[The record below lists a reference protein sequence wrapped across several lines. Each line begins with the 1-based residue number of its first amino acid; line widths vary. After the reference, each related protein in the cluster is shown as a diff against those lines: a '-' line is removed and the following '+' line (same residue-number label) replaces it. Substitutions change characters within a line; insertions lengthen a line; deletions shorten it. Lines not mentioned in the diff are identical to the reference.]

1 MDEQKVKEIYKELY
15 EQFNKL
21 EATIKLQEGNVSQK
35 ISDDLNE
42 MEQLLTKLKEKAAKA
57 NIDVD
62 GEEDIKY
69 TENSNNDW
77 IQLIDCSESDD
88 KIKDVLKKHIISLG
102 KFPSAKQAL
111 DMVDIIDRYYDA
123 NVAHPTGTRVNEVYE
138 KIFGKPSDKEEA
150 ESKEIYQKAAYAGI
164 LKGIKSITNNWTINP
179 DVHFHIPFVA
189 FYKKEEALPEEVT
202 EMNIPLQFKIDGV
215 QKEWGMPQTFG
226 FLKFTKPTIQLSF
239 KFSYWKDAHLIR
251 TSNEEIFGLP
261 VESYSQAV
269 RNTVTLNRVGKGL
282 APRASTTVYSK
293 GLVIPITESIN
304 AILKTELGAINVLEL
319 SNKLKLNKDKSLSFS
334 LGAVRLQFNCNLIK
348 LEPEIHKQLKAKGVH
363 LDRAI
368 VSGAIGFNLS
378 LDPLKLTDFVE
389 LKIKKKPRLDS
400 KAKEVIKL
408 DDDDLKKL
416 KKLEDKADALENSA
430 EKLGKLLKD
439 QEPSKKDFKNAAKLF
454 KENADDFYE
463 SAQEFMKKS
472 KATQEAAEALLEEVA
487 EKVTKKIGTKAM
499 AAFAKMAG
507 KAVPVVGAVITFV
520 EVVTL
525 AYDIYTYFNNS
536 ALPWEEQVA
545 AWLRSW

>member
-189 FYKKEEALPEEVT
+189 FYKKEEILPEEVT
-202 EMNIPLQFKIDGV
+202 EMNIPLQFKYDVAQG
-215 QKEWGMPQTFG
+215 KWGKAKALG
-226 FLKFTKPTIQLSF
+226 FLKFGEPTIQFSF
-239 KFSYWKDAHLIR
+239 KFSYIKDAHLVR
-251 TSNEEIFGLP
+251 TSNEEIFGLSI
-261 VESYSQAV
+261 ESYSQAI
-269 RNTVTLNRVGKGL
+269 RTTITLDSVGKGFL
-282 APRASTTVYSK
+282 PKKGSTTVYSK
-293 GLVIPITESIN
+293 GLVIPTKFESVNIV
-304 AILKTELGAINVLEL
+304 LKTDLGTFEWSEII
-319 SNKLKLNKDKSLSFS
+319 KLKSPKVS
-334 LGAVRLQFNCNLIK
+334 LGAVRLQGNWNLLK
-348 LEPEIHKQLKAKGVH
+348 TFPEISESLKTKGVY

-368 VSGAIGFNLS
+368 VSVAYGFNLS
-378 LDPLKLTDFVE
+378 LDPLKLTDFVDS
-389 LKIKKKPRLDS
+389 KFKKKPKLDS
-400 KAKEVIKL
+400 KAKKITKL

-416 KKLEDKADALENSA
+416 QKLQNKVDALENQA
-430 EKLGKLLKD
+430 DNLGKLFKD
-439 QEPSKKDFKNAAKLF
+439 KEPSKDDFKKAAKLF

-463 SAQEFMKKS
+463 SAQKFMEKS
-472 KATQEAAEALLEEVA
+472 KATQEAAEKLLEEAA
-487 EKVTKKIGTKAM
+487 EKVTKKIGAKGM
-499 AAFAKMAG
+499 AAIAKMAG

-545 AWLRSW
+545 VWLRSW

>member
-21 EATIKLQEGNVSQK
+21 EAKIKLQEGNVSQK
-35 ISDDLNE
+35 LSDDLNE

-62 GEEDIKY
+62 GNDDVEY

-88 KIKDVLKKHIISLG
+88 KIKDALKKHIISLG
-102 KFPSAKQAL
+102 EFPSAKQAL
-111 DMVDIIDRYYDA
+111 DMVDIVDRYYDA

-150 ESKEIYQKAAYAGI
+150 ESREIYQKAAYAGI

-189 FYKKEEALPEEVT
+189 FYKKEEALPEEVAET
-202 EMNIPLQFKIDGV
+202 NIPLQFKYDVGE
-215 QKEWGMPQTFG
+215 KGWGTPQTFG
-226 FLKFTKPTIQLSF
+226 FLKFTKPTVQFSF
-239 KFSYWKDAHLIR
+239 KISYWKDAHLIR
-251 TSNEEIFGLP
+251 TSDKEIFGLP
-261 VESYSQAV
+261 IESYSQAI
-269 RNTVTLNRVGKGL
+269 RSTVSLGSIAKGFK
-282 APRASTTVYSK
+282 PKASTTVYSK
-293 GLVIPITESIN
+293 GLLIPLSESFN
-304 AILKTELGAINVLEL
+304 AVLKTDLGTFDWAETLKNL
-319 SNKLKLNKDKSLSFS
+319 SPKLSS
-334 LGAVRLQFNCNLIK
+334 LGAVRLQFNWNLIK
-348 LEPEIHKQLKAKGVH
+348 FAPEIHKELKEKGVH

-378 LDPLKLTDFVE
+378 LDPLKLTDFVD

-400 KAKEVIKL
+400 KAKKVIKL

-430 EKLGKLLKD
+430 EKLGKLLKEK
-439 QEPSKKDFKNAAKLF
+439 EPSKKDFKNAAKLF

-487 EKVTKKIGTKAM
+487 EKVTKKIGEKAM
-499 AAFAKMAG
+499 VTFAKMAG